1 MPAYTS
7 RIPRIPHR
15 PARRQRGVMLIE
27 ALIAILIFSIGILG
41 IIGLQAS
48 AVQQSSDA
56 KNRAE
61 ASYLAN
67 QLIGK
72 MWSGDRTSSTLVDQ
86 YDTTSCGSCAG
97 LNAWTTTVQ
106 GVLPGVF
113 TTTDTNPQ
121 VNVAPTT
128 DPTTGAITSVVTVSI
143 FWRSP
148 NDNATDPTT
157 RHHFDVETQIGQ

>member
-1 MPAYTS
+1 MPACQ
-7 RIPRIPHR
+7 IPRVPAP

-48 AVQQSSDA
+48 AVQQSTDA

-61 ASYLAN
+61 AAYLAD
-67 QLIGK
+67 QLIGQ
-72 MWSGDRTSSTLVDQ
+72 MWSGDRTPATLVNL
-86 YDTTSCGSCAG
+86 YDTDGCGSCTG
-97 LNAWTTTVQ
+97 RNAWTATVQ

-113 TTTDTNPQ
+113 TTTDTNPS

-128 DPTTGAITSVVTVSI
+128 DPTTGAVTSVVTISV
-143 FWRSP
+143 FWRATS
-148 NDNATDPTT
+148 DNPSDPTT
-157 RHHFDVETQIGQ
+157 RHRFDVETQIAQ